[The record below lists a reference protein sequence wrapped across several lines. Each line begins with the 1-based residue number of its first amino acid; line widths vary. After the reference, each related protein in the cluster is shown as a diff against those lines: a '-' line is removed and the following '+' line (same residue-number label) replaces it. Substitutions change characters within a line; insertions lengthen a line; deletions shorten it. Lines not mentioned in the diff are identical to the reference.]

1 MAERQYFGFNQDGYR
16 ELKQEYQMALAAG
29 KETFISQGMELMTA
43 YAGYLIEYLEI
54 KGFK

>member
-1 MAERQYFGFNQDGYR
+1 MAERQYFGFNQDGHR
-16 ELKQEYQMALAAG
+16 ELKQEYQMALDAG

-43 YAGYLIEYLEI
+43 YAKYLIELEI